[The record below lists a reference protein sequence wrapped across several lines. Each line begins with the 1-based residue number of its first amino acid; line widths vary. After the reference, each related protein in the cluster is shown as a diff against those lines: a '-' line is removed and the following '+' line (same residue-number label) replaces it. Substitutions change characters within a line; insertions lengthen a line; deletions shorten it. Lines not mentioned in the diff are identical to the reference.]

1 MTTNGSQA
9 TASSGTMTSMNKES
23 PWTPFLPGGPSNPR
37 RRGPVPV
44 PAKPT
49 YKEIKQHQ
57 LDWRGMQPKP
67 AMVCPHCQ
75 VKGRVQTREVR
86 AKKGISGG
94 KATAAV
100 LTAGVSMLATGL
112 SRKEVVTEARCANC
126 DSRWTF

>member
-1 MTTNGSQA
+1 MSTNMNDGS
-9 TASSGTMTSMNKES
+9 
-23 PWTPFLPGGPSNPR
+23 PLTPFTPGGLPAR
-37 RRGPVPV
+37 RAAQKQ
-44 PAKPT
+44 PAWKAIG
-49 YKEIKQHQ
+49 KGLLKDWDLSGRDAKQRKQHQ
-57 LDWRGMQPKP
+57 AEWRGMQPKP

-126 DSRWTF
+126 DSYWTF